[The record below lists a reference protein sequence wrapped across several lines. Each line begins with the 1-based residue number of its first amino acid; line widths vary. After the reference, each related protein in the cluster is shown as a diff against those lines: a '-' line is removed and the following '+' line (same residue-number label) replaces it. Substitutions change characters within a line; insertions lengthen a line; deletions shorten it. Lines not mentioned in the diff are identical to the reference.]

1 MYLFVPDRVA
11 SAKSD
16 PLRDRAV
23 LLLGLGQLLLGTER
37 LVALCIEGVGG
48 QLAVLM
54 IDIGIKIPSTRAI
67 FQQTAI

>member
-1 MYLFVPDRVA
+1 MCLFVPDRVA

-37 LVALCIEGVGG
+37 LVALCIEGVVS
-48 QLAVLM
+48 LRF
-54 IDIGIKIPSTRAI
+54 S
-67 FQQTAI
+67 